1 MIYFHCFHS
10 KYWHFSRKMIL
21 FFFFRNL
28 VLTLWAGGS
37 WEVSSPCTVNSH
49 EMLCWD
55 VRNGAHGLPEV
66 CFFFGQKLFFPF
78 FPPPCSRQI
87 PLAGWSSNNPTAVW
101 WPPYQWA
108 EELISTSDPDLWKS
122 FTGICWWKIAT
133 FLRKKSTAE
142 MEVAF
147 VIALIVLVLFLQKT
161 RFCNLVHNPWKMCGV
176 KTKSL
181 KE

>member
-28 VLTLWAGGS
+28 VLTLWAGGRCPPLALWIPMRCCVGMS
-37 WEVSSPCTVNSH
+37 
-49 EMLCWD
+49 EMVHKGYQKSAFFW
-55 VRNGAHGLPEV
+55 PET
-66 CFFFGQKLFFPF
+66 FFPF
-78 FPPPCSRQI
+78 FSPPCSRQI